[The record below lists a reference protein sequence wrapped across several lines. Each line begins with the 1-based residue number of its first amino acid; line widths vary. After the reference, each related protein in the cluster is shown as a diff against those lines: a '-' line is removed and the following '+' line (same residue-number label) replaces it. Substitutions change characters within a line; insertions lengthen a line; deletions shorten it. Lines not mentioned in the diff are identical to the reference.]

1 MSEPLRCRGMY
12 DLLPADMER
21 FRQVEQVFRQTCLA
35 WGYREVRTPTV
46 EHLFL
51 FTSTGTLTPQ
61 ALGRVYSFLDWDGWS
76 GERVVLRPEGTIPT
90 ARLYV
95 EHMAGEPLAKL
106 FYVQNVFHF
115 AEGEARREEW
125 QAGVE
130 LIGDTQ
136 PLGDVELVLV
146 VHEVLDRLGLR
157 PATVRLS
164 HPGLVRAVLAKMGL
178 TPEEQLR
185 LYDGILEGEA
195 EALARVQERIPE
207 LGAPPELLLVE
218 EGQGTGYVA
227 NLRAV
232 FLPAL
237 PELAGPLDELE
248 QVVAAL
254 GRLGLEVVVSGAL
267 VRHFEYYT
275 GPVFRFEVGGTLVGA
290 GGRYDSLIGLLGG
303 KDVPASGFAL
313 YLDRLLE
320 LLPPPQDRQESAIWV
335 EPEERTPE
343 AVAEA
348 FRAVR
353 RLRAAGR
360 EAHVA
365 LVPPRA
371 GTGPRLRVGS
381 GAFVALPAGEE
392 TAVPAASLEEA
403 LAVLGAGEGQG

>member
-21 FRQVEQVFRQTCLA
+21 FRWAEEVFRRTCLA

-51 FTSTGTLTPQ
+51 FTATGTLTPQ

-95 EHMAGEPLAKL
+95 EHLAAEPLAKL
-106 FYVQNVFHF
+106 FYVQNVFRF
-115 AEGEARREEW
+115 AEGDARREEW
-125 QAGVE
+125 QAGAE

-146 VHEVLDRLGLR
+146 AQEVLSALGLGGV
-157 PATVRLS
+157 TLRLS

-178 TPEEQLR
+178 PPEEQLR
-185 LYDGILEGEA
+185 LYDGILEGDA

-207 LGAPPELLLVE
+207 LGAPVGLLLAE
-218 EGQGTGYVA
+218 EGQGSGYLA
-227 NLRAV
+227 NLRSV

-237 PELAGPLDELE
+237 PELAAPLEELA

-254 GRLGLEVVVSGAL
+254 EGLGLQPRVAGAL

-275 GPVFRFEVGGTLVGA
+275 GPVFRLEADGRLLGG

-303 KDVPASGFAL
+303 RDVPASGFAL
-313 YLDRLLE
+313 YLGD
-320 LLPPPQDRQESAIWV
+320 LLPLVSPPRARAGVPAWV
-335 EPEERTPE
+335 EASDRSPG
-343 AVAEA
+343 AIAEA
-348 FRAVR
+348 YRAVR
-353 RLRAAGR
+353 LLRERGR
-360 EAHVA
+360 QAQVA
-365 LVPPRA
+365 LSPSQ
-371 GTGPRLRVGS
+371 GGEPRLRLGDGRYLVTS
-381 GAFVALPAGEE
+381 GGRQRE
-392 TAVPAASLEEA
+392 AASLEEA
-403 LAVLGAGEGQG
+403 IALLTGEGRR